1 MRQTGSRRIL
11 IVDDDPSAL
20 ALLSRHLRTAG
31 YTVLTAENGV
41 EAIRVLVNEGP
52 PLVITDWIMPEMDGL
67 ELCRA
72 IRAHEGIT
80 FAYVIIVTAR
90 QTAEDRLVEAFEA
103 GADDYLCKPINPREL
118 LARLRAGERIV
129 DLQQELDN
137 RNREVHWYVA
147 KMETTNAKLGEA
159 NTELNRMATTDE
171 LTGLT
176 NRREAINQLSRLWA
190 SAERHNTPLACIAM
204 DLDHFK
210 SCNDQYGHAIGD
222 IVLREVAA
230 ILHGAARRDE
240 YVCRIGGEEFLVLC
254 PQSTEE
260 MASVGA
266 ERLRRAV
273 EGAVVP
279 HGDLAL
285 RITIS
290 LGVAERTPD
299 MKTPDDLLRAADR
312 ALYAAKDAGRNTV
325 RRVSALQEPVPAT
338 ETSR

>member
-1 MRQTGSRRIL
+1 MLHTRSRRIL
-11 IVDDDPSAL
+11 IVDDDPASL

-31 YTVLTAENGV
+31 YTVLTAENGA

-52 PLVITDWIMPEMDGL
+52 NIVITDWTMPEMDGV

-72 IRAHEGIT
+72 VRSHEGIT

-90 QTAEDRLVEAFEA
+90 HSAEDSLVEAFEA
-103 GADDYLCKPINPREL
+103 GADDYLCKPFNPREL

-129 DLQQELDN
+129 DLQQELDS

-147 KMETTNAKLGEA
+147 KMEITNTRLGEVNA
-159 NTELNRMATTDE
+159 ELNRMATTDE

-176 NRREAINQLSRLWA
+176 NRREAINQLARHWA
-190 SAERHNTPLACIAM
+190 SAERHDSSLACIAM

-210 SCNDQYGHAIGD
+210 NCNDEYGHAAGD
-222 IVLREVAA
+222 TVLRETADV
-230 ILHGAARRDE
+230 LRRTTRQDE
-240 YVCRIGGEEFLVLC
+240 LVCRIGGEEFLTLC

-260 MASVGA
+260 MAAVGA

-273 EGAVVP
+273 ESNVIR
-279 HGDLAL
+279 HGDVAI
-285 RITIS
+285 RTTMS
-290 LGVAERTPD
+290 VGVAERTAD

-325 RRVSALQEPVPAT
+325 RRASSILESASSVG
-338 ETSR
+338 SHR